1 VKRTRRPAARTRKPA
16 ERTRRIVR
24 GALGLAATLAVA
36 ACSITPS
43 PPSTR
48 DLDGH
53 AHTPTVVPAGHVHVL
68 AFVSPECP
76 IANACAPSFAALARQ
91 WPATVRVYVVVVD
104 PAVDAAAARRH
115 RDDYELPGT
124 VLLDPHHH
132 LARSL
137 GITMTPEFAVLTPGT
152 LAYRGRLDD
161 QWRAL
166 GSRAPTATQ
175 HDLRDAVAAAIGGRP
190 VPTPWPEAVGCLLP
204 EPAVE

>member
-1 VKRTRRPAARTRKPA
+1 VTRTVRATRMARTQLA
-16 ERTRRIVR
+16 QTRMAQTRL
-24 GALGLAATLAVA
+24 ALLLGVGVCLTGCA
-36 ACSITPS
+36 S
-43 PPSTR
+43 PPAVVGADSR
-48 DLDGH
+48 H
-53 AHTPTVVPAGHVHVL
+53 HTPTVVPAGRVHVL

-76 IANACAPSFAALARQ
+76 IANANAPVFADLARR
-91 WPATVRVYVVVVD
+91 WPPT
-104 PAVDAAAARRH
+104 ARRH
-115 RDDYELPGT
+115 ADDYAWPGT

-132 LARSL
+132 LAHRL
-137 GITMTPEFAVLTPGT
+137 GITTTPEFAVLTDRG

-175 HDLRDAVAAAIGGRP
+175 HDLRDAVAAALGGRP